1 MYVNTNMADTS
12 IVCLKCTIILGHAR
26 PDLMA
31 KWLADQTLEP
41 EDQGR
46 FLGEQLIYIVFP
58 SFVSVIM
65 LNYFQQVI

>member
-1 MYVNTNMADTS
+1 MADTW
-12 IVCLKCTIILGHAR
+12 IVCLICTIILGRAR

-46 FLGEQLIYIVFP
+46 FLGEQLIYIVIP